1 MCTRDCYR
9 LFGYF
14 LGFLWMAS
22 SVYYTTETI
31 ELLKLMKLRCD
42 KMSTRTL
49 DTPGTGPARLQ
60 FSDAMI
66 GKVCDFYT
74 HLDVFMPYHIITTII
89 KMMPGILLVTGIY
102 TSGCAVQ
109 QVRYDRFSIPLPC
122 DLRRLVD
129 HANVITVSMI
139 HGTNLDIRVQT
150 PGRFASAQPIPHD
163 MMPARK

>member
-42 KMSTRTL
+42 KASARAL
-49 DTPGTGPARLQ
+49 DTPDTGPARLQ

-66 GKVCDFYT
+66 AKVCDFYT
-74 HLDVFMPYHIITTII
+74 HLDVFMPYHFITTII
-89 KMMPGILLVTGIY
+89 KMMPGVLLVTGIY
-102 TSGCAVQ
+102 TSNITLVQ
-109 QVRYDRFSIPLPC
+109 V
-122 DLRRLVD
+122 
-129 HANVITVSMI
+129 
-139 HGTNLDIRVQT
+139 
-150 PGRFASAQPIPHD
+150 FAFPST
-163 MMPARK
+163 